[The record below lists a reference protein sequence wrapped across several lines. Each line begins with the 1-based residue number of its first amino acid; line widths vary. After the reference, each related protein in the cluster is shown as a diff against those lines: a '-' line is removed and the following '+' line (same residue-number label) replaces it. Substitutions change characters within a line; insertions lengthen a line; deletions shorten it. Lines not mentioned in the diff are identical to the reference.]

1 MIQLNPQENHES
13 YNPTQL
19 YRDKKYVVATEST
32 EWPDLCYKSG
42 EPADNKIT
50 LTRSYTSLLFAL
62 TIFLPILLS
71 VFMGLFGGKSLTM
84 TFAVSDRHLRQRKMF
99 KWTQMGF
106 VLLLVGSIAL
116 IIADVDARY
125 QTRVVNSALAIVGS
139 LSLLVVLVIAIVSK
153 TLHAAKF
160 KKYKG
165 HKLFWIKGTGQT
177 FRDQLPDLPE
187 LTKQPKSKKEKKPAK
202 KTKQQPQQQQS
213 GGVIE
218 RL

>member
-1 MIQLNPQENHES
+1 
-13 YNPTQL
+13 
-19 YRDKKYVVATEST
+19 
-32 EWPDLCYKSG
+32 
-42 EPADNKIT
+42 
-50 LTRSYTSLLFAL
+50 
-62 TIFLPILLS
+62 
-71 VFMGLFGGKSLTM
+71 
-84 TFAVSDRHLRQRKMF
+84 
-99 KWTQMGF
+99 MGF

-160 KKYKG
+160 QKYEG